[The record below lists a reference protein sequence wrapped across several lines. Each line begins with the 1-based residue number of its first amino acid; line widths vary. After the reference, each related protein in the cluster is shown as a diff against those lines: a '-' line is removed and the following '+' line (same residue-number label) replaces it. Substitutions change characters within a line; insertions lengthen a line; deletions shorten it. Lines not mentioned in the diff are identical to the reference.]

1 MADNNFPRNTNRVSP
16 ARPHHRVLQPPPLQ
30 NVEDEMLDFFNEF
43 LPEGETTDV
52 PGTAA
57 GTAED
62 EMAAFYNE
70 FLPVPPGH
78 HRMPDGS
85 IMRDSEMPSS
95 AGTGATDASNYSN
108 VRPSSGGTE

>member
-1 MADNNFPRNTNRVSP
+1 MTDNNFPRNTNRVSP
-16 ARPHHRVLQPPPLQ
+16 ARPHHRVRVLQPPPLQ
-30 NVEDEMLDFFNEF
+30 NVEDEMLNFFNEF

-70 FLPVPPGH
+70 FLPVPA
-78 HRMPDGS
+78 
-85 IMRDSEMPSS
+85 
-95 AGTGATDASNYSN
+95 AGTGATDVEDYSN
-108 VRPSSGGTE
+108 LRPSSGGTE

>member
-1 MADNNFPRNTNRVSP
+1 MADNNFPRNTNRVSR

-70 FLPVPPGH
+70 FLPVPA
-78 HRMPDGS
+78 
-85 IMRDSEMPSS
+85 
-95 AGTGATDASNYSN
+95 AGTGATNGSADSN